1 MKKKIMS
8 LLVLF
13 VLLIIPYSASATLTD
28 NGDGTI
34 TDSESGLMWLA
45 NANVNGAQTWDV
57 AMTWAEDLVLG
68 GYDDWRLPYS
78 DDCSGF
84 NCASSEMGNLFY
96 NEGITASNPD
106 EFLDVQSSMYWS
118 GTVTA
123 DPLWAWRFHFNY
135 GNQLTSYIGFSRYA
149 MAVRDI
155 PEPPPVV
162 PEPISSILF
171 IAGAMVFGVTR
182 VLMPKGDS

>member
-78 DDCSGF
+78 D
-84 NCASSEMGNLFY
+84 E
-96 NEGITASNPD
+96 
-106 EFLDVQSSMYWS
+106 
-118 GTVTA
+118 
-123 DPLWAWRFHFNY
+123 
-135 GNQLTSYIGFSRYA
+135 IGRA
-149 MAVRDI
+149 HV
-155 PEPPPVV
+155 
-162 PEPISSILF
+162 
-171 IAGAMVFGVTR
+171 
-182 VLMPKGDS
+182 